1 MKRITCLLVAL
12 MMIIGTVFCQE
23 NDGQKNEDIKPQ
35 VEFLIN
41 QNLKQNID
49 TISVLSLQLPATDKI
64 SLYNTYKKEALKP
77 VLLNTLVGFGLG
89 SYLDGDKFGGIIG
102 SCLDGVVLCGWII
115 AISVFASDSN
125 MWAVELSDYQRTGG
139 VKTNEWAMH
148 EMSQPEFIEYAFIPF
163 LITVGARVYEGTRA
177 NRYVKKYNKKLVEAL
192 NLESLSTSLLPVM
205 KQDGSLAMAFN
216 VQLKF

>member
-1 MKRITCLLVAL
+1 MKKITCLLVAL

-23 NDGQKNEDIKPQ
+23 NDGKKNEDIKPQ

-89 SYLDGDKFGGIIG
+89 SYLDGDLFGGILG
-102 SCLDGVVLCGWII
+102 SCLDGAALLGWIF
-115 AISVFASDSN
+115 AIDAYT
-125 MWAVELSDYQRTGG
+125 VELDAYKDNVIAGTPYVSVNGKYIT
-139 VKTNEWAMH
+139 H
-148 EMSQPEFIEYAFIPF
+148 EPDFWEKASVPF
-163 LITVGARVYEGTRA
+163 LLSAAARIYGGLRA

-216 VQLKF
+216 VQLNF